1 MVPAPKTRRQAR
13 GFTGF
18 RPTALGRKRFSI
30 WARMTFSE
38 ILFSSRPHLLYTP
51 AMLTRRMSLLLL
63 SLAAPTLFSGC
74 ETTDKMLGAAE
85 RAVGSTTGRTVLDIV
100 HGKDPADIA
109 RQRVEQYGRDPQ
121 ALLRDLRAI
130 QRDFQALMA
139 ALTGEVGKK
148 WGTKEVKLPEQKKYV
163 KYTQNY
169 RSRAIVDFDAGNI
182 LIETLD
188 EKDPR
193 ASLKNAVVT
202 TLLTPND
209 PRSVDLFSDKE
220 ITLTGDKE
228 PYLLGLVVNQAGK
241 PVRTPADAE
250 QFAES
255 LLTKSTTRT
264 VEQEAGAKTAHLVNI
279 PMVTNF
285 SHKQA
290 EKYRTVV
297 AQFAERYQISPSLV
311 FAIIRTE
318 SNFNPFAVSSAPA
331 YGLMQLVP
339 TSGGRDAYRKAK
351 GEDKAPSRDYLFDP
365 DNNIELGTAYLNVL
379 TYSQLDDVA
388 DLVSREYCVISAY
401 NTGAGNVF
409 KTFSKDQ
416 RTALQQIN
424 GLQPSAL
431 YERLRSGL
439 PYQETRDY
447 LAKVVGFRKQFVTL
461 SETAAR

>member
-1 MVPAPKTRRQAR
+1 MPARRW
-13 GFTGF
+13 
-18 RPTALGRKRFSI
+18 PS
-30 WARMTFSE
+30 
-38 ILFSSRPHLLYTP
+38 
-51 AMLTRRMSLLLL
+51 LLL
-63 SLAAPTLFSGC
+63 SLAVLILCAGC

-85 RAVGSTTGRTVLDIV
+85 RAVGSTTGRTVLSIV
-100 HGKDPADIA
+100 QGKDPADIA

-169 RSRAIVDFDAGNI
+169 RSRAIVDFDAGKI

-188 EKDPR
+188 ERDPR
-193 ASLKNAVVT
+193 TSLKNAVVT

-220 ITLTGDKE
+220 VTLTSDKE
-228 PYLLGLVVNQAGK
+228 PYLLGLVVDQAGK
-241 PVRTPADAE
+241 PIRTPTEAE
-250 QFAES
+250 QFAVS
-255 LLTKSTTRT
+255 LVAESTTTRK
-264 VEQEAGAKTAHLVNI
+264 VDQDNGEKTAHVVTI
-279 PMVTNF
+279 PMVSNF

-290 EKYRTVV
+290 EKYQSVV
-297 AQFAERYQISPSLV
+297 GQFAERYQISPSLV

-318 SNFNPFAVSSAPA
+318 SNFNPFAVSPAPA

-351 GEDKAPSRDYLFDP
+351 GEDKAPTRDYLFDP
-365 DNNIELGTAYLNVL
+365 DNNIELGTAYLNIL
-379 TYSQLDDVA
+379 TYTHLDDVA

-416 RTALQQIN
+416 RAAVDQIN
-424 GLQPSAL
+424 RLQPSAL
-431 YERLRSGL
+431 YDRLRSSL

-447 LAKVVGFRKQFVTL
+447 LAKVVGYRKQFVSL
-461 SETAAR
+461 GENGPR

>member
-1 MVPAPKTRRQAR
+1 MADR
-13 GFTGF
+13 
-18 RPTALGRKRFSI
+18 RKRALSMRI
-30 WARMTFSE
+30 MTVSE

-51 AMLTRRMSLLLL
+51 AMRTRRMSLLLL
-63 SLAAPTLFSGC
+63 SLAVPTLFSGC

-241 PVRTPADAE
+241 PVRTPTEAE

-255 LLTKSTTRT
+255 LLSKSTTRP
-264 VEQEAGAKTAHLVNI
+264 VEQENGAKTAHLVNI

-379 TYSQLDDVA
+379 TYSQLDDVT
-388 DLVSREYCVISAY
+388 DMVSREYCVISAY

-409 KTFSKDQ
+409 KTFAKDQ

-424 GLQPSAL
+424 GLQPSTL
-431 YERLRSGL
+431 YDRLRSGL

-447 LAKVVGFRKQFVTL
+447 LAKVVGFRKQFVVIGENGTQ
-461 SETAAR
+461 

>member
-1 MVPAPKTRRQAR
+1 MPARLWPS
-13 GFTGF
+13 
-18 RPTALGRKRFSI
+18 L
-30 WARMTFSE
+30 
-38 ILFSSRPHLLYTP
+38 LFSLIVPILCV
-51 AMLTRRMSLLLL
+51 
-63 SLAAPTLFSGC
+63 GC

-85 RAVGSTTGRTVLDIV
+85 RAVGSTTGRTVLGIV

-121 ALLRDLRAI
+121 ALLRDLRAV

-169 RSRAIVDFDAGNI
+169 RSRAIVDFDAGKI

-188 EKDPR
+188 ERDPR

-220 ITLTGDKE
+220 VTLTGDKE
-228 PYLLGLVVNQAGK
+228 PYLLGLVVDQAGQ
-241 PVRTPADAE
+241 PIRTPTEAD
-250 QFAES
+250 QFAAS
-255 LLTKSTTRT
+255 LVAESTTTRK
-264 VEQEAGAKTAHLVNI
+264 VDQDNGEKTAHVVTI
-279 PMVTNF
+279 PMVSNF
-285 SHKQA
+285 SHRQA
-290 EKYRTVV
+290 EKYRAVV
-297 AQFAERYQISPSLV
+297 GQFAERYQISPSLV

-351 GEDKAPSRDYLFDP
+351 GEDKAPTRDYLFDP

-379 TYSQLDDVA
+379 TYTHLDDVA

-416 RTALQQIN
+416 RAAVDQIN
-424 GLQPSAL
+424 KLQPSAL
-431 YERLRSGL
+431 YDRLRSSL

-447 LAKVVGFRKQFVTL
+447 LAKVVGYRKQFVSL
-461 SETAAR
+461 GENGPR

>member
-1 MVPAPKTRRQAR
+1 MINRQWPCL
-13 GFTGF
+13 F
-18 RPTALGRKRFSI
+18 FSLI
-30 WARMTFSE
+30 LLTF
-38 ILFSSRPHLLYTP
+38 
-51 AMLTRRMSLLLL
+51 
-63 SLAAPTLFSGC
+63 FSGC

-85 RAVGSTTGRTVLDIV
+85 RAVGSNSGRTVLDIV
-100 HGKDPADIA
+100 GGKDPAEIA
-109 RQRVEQYGRDPQ
+109 RRRFENYGRDPQ
-121 ALLRDLRAI
+121 ALLRDLRSI

-148 WGTKEVKLPEQKKYV
+148 WGTKEVKLPEQKTYV

-182 LIETLD
+182 LIETVD
-188 EKDPR
+188 DKNPQ
-193 ASLKNAVVT
+193 ASLKNAVIT

-209 PRSVDLFSDKE
+209 PRSVDLFTDKE
-220 ITLTGDKE
+220 INLTGEKE
-228 PYLLGLVVNQAGK
+228 PYLLGLVLDRTGK
-241 PVRTPADAE
+241 PVRTPAEAE
-250 QFAES
+250 QFAEA
-255 LLTKSTTRT
+255 LLSKSATTRT
-264 VEQEAGAKTAHLVNI
+264 LEQDEGQKTAHLVNI

-290 EKYRTVV
+290 EKYRGVV
-297 AQFAERYQISPSLV
+297 GQFAERFQVSPSLV

-318 SNFNPFAVSSAPA
+318 SNFNPFAVSAAPA

-351 GEDKAPSRDYLFDP
+351 GEDKAPTRDYLFDP
-365 DNNIELGTAYLNVL
+365 ENNIELGAAYLNVL
-379 TYSQLDDVA
+379 TYSQLDNVT

-416 RTALQQIN
+416 RTAVQQIN
-424 GLQPSAL
+424 GLQPAAL
-431 YERLRSGL
+431 YDRLRTAL

-447 LAKVVGFRKQFVTL
+447 LAKVVGFRKQFVSL
-461 SETAAR
+461 GDTAAK

>member
-1 MVPAPKTRRQAR
+1 MR
-13 GFTGF
+13 
-18 RPTALGRKRFSI
+18 I
-30 WARMTFSE
+30 MTVSE

-51 AMLTRRMSLLLL
+51 AMRTRRMSLLLL
-63 SLAAPTLFSGC
+63 SLAVPTLFSGC

-241 PVRTPADAE
+241 PVRTPTEAE

-255 LLTKSTTRT
+255 LLAKSTTRP
-264 VEQEAGAKTAHLVNI
+264 VEQENGAKTAHLVNI

-379 TYSQLDDVA
+379 TYSQLDDVT
-388 DLVSREYCVISAY
+388 DMVSREYCVISAY

-409 KTFSKDQ
+409 KTFAKDQ
-416 RTALQQIN
+416 RTALQHIN
-424 GLQPSAL
+424 GLQPSTL
-431 YERLRSGL
+431 YDRLRSGL

-447 LAKVVGFRKQFVTL
+447 LAKVVGFRKQFVVIGENGTQ
-461 SETAAR
+461 

>member
-1 MVPAPKTRRQAR
+1 MPARLWPS
-13 GFTGF
+13 
-18 RPTALGRKRFSI
+18 L
-30 WARMTFSE
+30 
-38 ILFSSRPHLLYTP
+38 LFSLIVPILCV
-51 AMLTRRMSLLLL
+51 
-63 SLAAPTLFSGC
+63 GC

-85 RAVGSTTGRTVLDIV
+85 RAVGSTTGRTVLGIV

-121 ALLRDLRAI
+121 ALLRDLRAV

-169 RSRAIVDFDAGNI
+169 RSRAIVDFDAGKI

-188 EKDPR
+188 ERDPR

-220 ITLTGDKE
+220 VTLTGDKE
-228 PYLLGLVVNQAGK
+228 PYLLGLVVDQAGQ
-241 PVRTPADAE
+241 PIRTPTEAD
-250 QFAES
+250 QFAAS
-255 LLTKSTTRT
+255 LVAESTTTRK
-264 VEQEAGAKTAHLVNI
+264 VDQDNGEKAAHVVTI
-279 PMVTNF
+279 PMVSNF

-290 EKYRTVV
+290 EKYRAVV
-297 AQFAERYQISPSLV
+297 GQFAERYQISPSLV

-351 GEDKAPSRDYLFDP
+351 GEDKAPTRDYLFDP

-379 TYSQLDDVA
+379 TYTHLDDVA

-416 RTALQQIN
+416 RAAVDQIN
-424 GLQPSAL
+424 KLQPSAL
-431 YERLRSGL
+431 YDRLRSSL

-447 LAKVVGFRKQFVTL
+447 LAKVVGYRKQFVSL
-461 SETAAR
+461 GENGPR

>member
-1 MVPAPKTRRQAR
+1 
-13 GFTGF
+13 
-18 RPTALGRKRFSI
+18 
-30 WARMTFSE
+30 
-38 ILFSSRPHLLYTP
+38 
-51 AMLTRRMSLLLL
+51 MLTRRWFLLLL
-63 SLAAPTLFSGC
+63 SLALPSLFSGC

-109 RQRVEQYGRDPQ
+109 RQRAEQYGRDPQ

-220 ITLTGDKE
+220 ITLSGDKE

-241 PVRTPADAE
+241 PVRTPAEAE

-255 LLTKSTTRT
+255 LVTKSTTRS
-264 VEQEAGAKTAHLVNI
+264 VEQESGAKTAHLVNI

-379 TYSQLDDVA
+379 TYSQLDDVT
-388 DLVSREYCVISAY
+388 DKVSREYCVISAY

-409 KTFSKDQ
+409 KTFAKDQ

-424 GLQPSAL
+424 ALQPSSL
-431 YERLRSGL
+431 YDRLRSGL

-447 LAKVVGFRKQFVTL
+447 LAKVVGFRKQFVVIG
-461 SETAAR
+461 ENGAQ

>member
-1 MVPAPKTRRQAR
+1 MH
-13 GFTGF
+13 
-18 RPTALGRKRFSI
+18 
-30 WARMTFSE
+30 
-38 ILFSSRPHLLYTP
+38 SRHWP
-51 AMLTRRMSLLLL
+51 SLLLGL
-63 SLAAPTLFSGC
+63 TIPALLSGC

-85 RAVGSTTGRTVLDIV
+85 RAVGSSTGRTVLDIV
-100 HGKDPADIA
+100 GGKDPADIA
-109 RQRVEQYGRDPQ
+109 RQRVENYGRDPQ
-121 ALLRDLRAI
+121 ALLRDLRAV

-148 WGTKEVKLPEQKKYV
+148 WGTKEVKVPEQKKYV

-202 TLLTPND
+202 TLLTPDD

-220 ITLTGDKE
+220 ITLIGDKE
-228 PYLLGLVVNQAGK
+228 PYLFGLVVDRAGK
-241 PVRTPADAE
+241 PVRTPAEAE

-255 LLTKSTTRT
+255 LLAKGPTTRQ
-264 VEQEAGAKTAHLVNI
+264 VEREDGQKTAHLVNI

-290 EKYRTVV
+290 EKYRGVV

-351 GEDKAPSRDYLFDP
+351 GEDKAPTRDYLFDP
-365 DNNIELGTAYLNVL
+365 ENNIELGTAYLNVL
-379 TYSQLDDVA
+379 TYSQLDDVT

-416 RTALQQIN
+416 RSALQQIN
-424 GLQPSAL
+424 GMQPAAL
-431 YERLRSGL
+431 YDRLRTAL

-447 LAKVVGFRKQFVTL
+447 LAKVVGFRKQFVSL
-461 SETAAR
+461 GDNGVK

>member
-1 MVPAPKTRRQAR
+1 MS
-13 GFTGF
+13 G
-18 RPTALGRKRFSI
+18 
-30 WARMTFSE
+30 
-38 ILFSSRPHLLYTP
+38 
-51 AMLTRRMSLLLL
+51 RRMPLLLL
-63 SLAAPTLFSGC
+63 SLSIPALFSGC

-85 RAVGSTTGRTVLDIV
+85 RAVGSSTGRTVLDIV
-100 HGKDPADIA
+100 GGKDPAEIA
-109 RQRVEQYGRDPQ
+109 RRRVENYGRDPQ
-121 ALLRDLRAI
+121 ALLRDLRSI
-130 QRDFQALMA
+130 QRDFQTLMA

-148 WGTKEVKLPEQKKYV
+148 WGTKDVKLPEQKKYV

-209 PRSVDLFSDKE
+209 PRSVDLFTDKE
-220 ITLTGDKE
+220 ITLTSDKE
-228 PYLLGLVVNQAGK
+228 PYLLGLVLDQSGK

-250 QFAES
+250 QFADT
-255 LLTKSTTRT
+255 LLAKNTTTRKID
-264 VEQEAGAKTAHLVNI
+264 QEEGPKTAHMVNI
-279 PMVTNF
+279 SMVTNF

-297 AQFAERYQISPSLV
+297 GQFAERFQISPSLV

-331 YGLMQLVP
+331 YPLMQLVP

-379 TYSQLDDVA
+379 TYTQLDDVT
-388 DLVSREYCVISAY
+388 DPVSREYCVISAY

-416 RTALQQIN
+416 RGALQQIN
-424 GLQPSAL
+424 ALQPAAL
-431 YERLRSGL
+431 YDRLRSGL

-447 LAKVVGFRKQFVTL
+447 LAKVVGFRKQFVTIGE
-461 SETAAR
+461 SGSK

>member
-1 MVPAPKTRRQAR
+1 
-13 GFTGF
+13 
-18 RPTALGRKRFSI
+18 
-30 WARMTFSE
+30 
-38 ILFSSRPHLLYTP
+38 
-51 AMLTRRMSLLLL
+51 MLTRPWPLLLL
-63 SLAAPTLFSGC
+63 SLAVPALFSGC

-85 RAVGSTTGRTVLDIV
+85 RAVGSTTGRTVLGIV
-100 HGKDPADIA
+100 SGKDPAEIA
-109 RQRVEQYGRDPQ
+109 RQRAESYGRDPQ
-121 ALLRDLRAI
+121 ALLRDLRAV

-139 ALTGEVGKK
+139 ALTGEVGRK

-228 PYLLGLVVNQAGK
+228 PYLLGLVLNQAGK
-241 PVRTPADAE
+241 PVRTPAEAE

-255 LLTKSTTRT
+255 LVTKSTTRA
-264 VEQEAGAKTAHLVNI
+264 VEQENGTKTAHLVNI

-290 EKYRTVV
+290 EKYRPVV

-339 TSGGRDAYRKAK
+339 ASGGRDAYRKAK

-365 DNNIELGTAYLNVL
+365 DNNIELGSAYLNVL
-379 TYSQLDDVA
+379 TYSQLDDVT
-388 DLVSREYCVISAY
+388 DMVSREYCVISAY

-409 KTFSKDQ
+409 KTFAKDQ
-416 RTALQQIN
+416 RAALQQIN
-424 GLQPSAL
+424 SLQPSTL
-431 YERLRSGL
+431 YDRLRSGL

-447 LAKVVGFRKQFVTL
+447 LAKVVGFRKQFVVI
-461 SETAAR
+461 SENRVQ

>member
-1 MVPAPKTRRQAR
+1 MPARLWPS
-13 GFTGF
+13 
-18 RPTALGRKRFSI
+18 L
-30 WARMTFSE
+30 
-38 ILFSSRPHLLYTP
+38 LFSLIVPILCV
-51 AMLTRRMSLLLL
+51 
-63 SLAAPTLFSGC
+63 GC

-85 RAVGSTTGRTVLDIV
+85 RAVGSTTGRTVLGIV

-121 ALLRDLRAI
+121 ALLRDLRAV

-169 RSRAIVDFDAGNI
+169 RSRAIVDFDAGKI

-188 EKDPR
+188 ERDPR

-220 ITLTGDKE
+220 VTLTGDKE
-228 PYLLGLVVNQAGK
+228 PYLLGLVVDQAGQ
-241 PVRTPADAE
+241 PIRTPTEAD
-250 QFAES
+250 QFAAS
-255 LLTKSTTRT
+255 LVAESTTTRK
-264 VEQEAGAKTAHLVNI
+264 VDQDNGEKTAHVVTI
-279 PMVTNF
+279 PMVSNF

-290 EKYRTVV
+290 EKYRAVV
-297 AQFAERYQISPSLV
+297 GQFAERYQISPSLV

-351 GEDKAPSRDYLFDP
+351 GEDKAPTRDYLFDP

-379 TYSQLDDVA
+379 TYTHLDDVA

-416 RTALQQIN
+416 RAAVDQIN
-424 GLQPSAL
+424 KLQPSAL
-431 YERLRSGL
+431 YDRLRSSL

-447 LAKVVGFRKQFVTL
+447 LAKVVGYRKQFVSL
-461 SETAAR
+461 GENGPR

>member
-1 MVPAPKTRRQAR
+1 MHSRRW
-13 GFTGF
+13 
-18 RPTALGRKRFSI
+18 P
-30 WARMTFSE
+30 
-38 ILFSSRPHLLYTP
+38 
-51 AMLTRRMSLLLL
+51 SLLLGL
-63 SLAAPTLFSGC
+63 TIPALLSGC

-85 RAVGSTTGRTVLDIV
+85 RAVGSSTGRTVLDIV
-100 HGKDPADIA
+100 GGKDPADIA
-109 RQRVEQYGRDPQ
+109 RQRVENYGRDPQ

-148 WGTKEVKLPEQKKYV
+148 WGTKEVKVPEQKKYV

-169 RSRAIVDFDAGNI
+169 RSRAIVDFDTGNI

-228 PYLLGLVVNQAGK
+228 PYLLGLVVDRAGK
-241 PVRTPADAE
+241 PVRTPTEAE

-255 LLTKSTTRT
+255 LLAKGPTTRQ
-264 VEQEAGAKTAHLVNI
+264 VERDDGQKTAHLVNI

-290 EKYRTVV
+290 EKYRGVV
-297 AQFAERYQISPSLV
+297 GQFAERYQISPSLV
-311 FAIIRTE
+311 FAVIRTE

-351 GEDKAPSRDYLFDP
+351 GEDKAPTRDYLFDP
-365 DNNIELGTAYLNVL
+365 ENNIELGTAYLNVL
-379 TYSQLDDVA
+379 TYSQLDDVT
-388 DLVSREYCVISAY
+388 DPVSREYCVISAY

-416 RTALQQIN
+416 RSALQQIN
-424 GLQPSAL
+424 GMQPAAL
-431 YERLRSGL
+431 YDRLRTAL

-447 LAKVVGFRKQFVTL
+447 LAKVVGFRKQFVSL
-461 SETAAR
+461 GDNGAK

>member
-1 MVPAPKTRRQAR
+1 MPARRW
-13 GFTGF
+13 
-18 RPTALGRKRFSI
+18 PS
-30 WARMTFSE
+30 
-38 ILFSSRPHLLYTP
+38 
-51 AMLTRRMSLLLL
+51 LLL
-63 SLAAPTLFSGC
+63 SLAVPILCAGC

-85 RAVGSTTGRTVLDIV
+85 RAVGSTTGRTVLGIV
-100 HGKDPADIA
+100 QGKDPADIA

-121 ALLRDLRAI
+121 ALLRDLRAV

-169 RSRAIVDFDAGNI
+169 RSRAIVDFDAGKI

-188 EKDPR
+188 ERDPR
-193 ASLKNAVVT
+193 TSLKNAVVT

-220 ITLTGDKE
+220 VALTGDKE
-228 PYLLGLVVNQAGK
+228 PYLLGLVVDQAGK
-241 PVRTPADAE
+241 PIRTPTEAD
-250 QFAES
+250 QFAAS
-255 LLTKSTTRT
+255 LVAESTTTRK
-264 VEQEAGAKTAHLVNI
+264 VDQDNGEKTAHVVTI
-279 PMVTNF
+279 PMVSNF

-290 EKYRTVV
+290 EKYRAVV
-297 AQFAERYQISPSLV
+297 GQFAERYQISPSLV

-351 GEDKAPSRDYLFDP
+351 GEDKAPTRDYLFDP

-379 TYSQLDDVA
+379 TYTHLDDIA

-416 RTALQQIN
+416 RAAVDQIN
-424 GLQPSAL
+424 KLQPSAL
-431 YERLRSGL
+431 YDRLRSSL

-447 LAKVVGFRKQFVTL
+447 LAKVVGYRKQFVSL
-461 SETAAR
+461 GENGPR

>member
-1 MVPAPKTRRQAR
+1 
-13 GFTGF
+13 
-18 RPTALGRKRFSI
+18 
-30 WARMTFSE
+30 
-38 ILFSSRPHLLYTP
+38 
-51 AMLTRRMSLLLL
+51 
-63 SLAAPTLFSGC
+63 
-74 ETTDKMLGAAE
+74 
-85 RAVGSTTGRTVLDIV
+85 
-100 HGKDPADIA
+100 
-109 RQRVEQYGRDPQ
+109 
-121 ALLRDLRAI
+121 
-130 QRDFQALMA
+130 
-139 ALTGEVGKK
+139 
-148 WGTKEVKLPEQKKYV
+148 V

-241 PVRTPADAE
+241 PVRTPAEAE

-255 LLTKSTTRT
+255 LVTKSTTRS
-264 VEQEAGAKTAHLVNI
+264 VEQESGAKTAHLVNI

-379 TYSQLDDVA
+379 TYSQLDDVT
-388 DLVSREYCVISAY
+388 DKVSREYCVISAY

-409 KTFSKDQ
+409 KTFAKDQ

-424 GLQPSAL
+424 ALQPSSL
-431 YERLRSGL
+431 YDRLRSGL

-447 LAKVVGFRKQFVTL
+447 LAKVVGFRKQFVVIG
-461 SETAAR
+461 ENGAQ

>member
-1 MVPAPKTRRQAR
+1 
-13 GFTGF
+13 
-18 RPTALGRKRFSI
+18 
-30 WARMTFSE
+30 
-38 ILFSSRPHLLYTP
+38 
-51 AMLTRRMSLLLL
+51 MLTRRWSLLLL
-63 SLAAPTLFSGC
+63 SLAVPSLFSGC

-241 PVRTPADAE
+241 PVRTPAEAE

-255 LLTKSTTRT
+255 LVTKSTTRS
-264 VEQEAGAKTAHLVNI
+264 VEQESGAKTAHLVNI

-379 TYSQLDDVA
+379 TYSQLDDVT
-388 DLVSREYCVISAY
+388 DKVSREYCVISAY

-409 KTFSKDQ
+409 KTFAKDQ

-424 GLQPSAL
+424 ALQPSSL
-431 YERLRSGL
+431 YDRLRSGL
-439 PYQETRDY
+439 PYQETREY
-447 LAKVVGFRKQFVTL
+447 LAKVVGFRKQFVVIG
-461 SETAAR
+461 ENGAQ

>member
-1 MVPAPKTRRQAR
+1 MPARRL
-13 GFTGF
+13 
-18 RPTALGRKRFSI
+18 PSV
-30 WARMTFSE
+30 
-38 ILFSSRPHLLYTP
+38 
-51 AMLTRRMSLLLL
+51 LL
-63 SLAAPTLFSGC
+63 SLAIPLLFVGC

-121 ALLRDLRAI
+121 ALLRDLRAV

-169 RSRAIVDFDAGNI
+169 RSRAIVDFDAGTI

-188 EKDPR
+188 ERDPR

-220 ITLTGDKE
+220 VTLTGDKE
-228 PYLLGLVVNQAGK
+228 PYLLGLVVDQAGK
-241 PVRTPADAE
+241 PVRTPTEAE
-250 QFAES
+250 QFADS
-255 LLTKSTTRT
+255 LLTKSTTTRK
-264 VEQEAGAKTAHLVNI
+264 VDQENGEKTAHTVTI
-279 PMVTNF
+279 PMVANF

-290 EKYRTVV
+290 EKYRAVV
-297 AQFAERYQISPSLV
+297 GQFAERYQISPSLV

-351 GEDKAPSRDYLFDP
+351 GEDKAPTRDYLFDP

-379 TYSQLDDVA
+379 TYSQLDDVT

-424 GLQPSAL
+424 GLQPAAL
-431 YERLRSGL
+431 YERLHNGL

-447 LAKVVGFRKQFVTL
+447 LAKVVGFRKQFVSRGENGL
-461 SETAAR
+461 R